1 MKKKLYFFLM
11 LSALLA
17 TSTLSA
23 QDATT
28 GLKLHYT
35 FDDGTAIDT
44 SGNHLNG
51 TFMGLAASVAGKFG
65 NAVGLAAQS
74 DYVQLPNDVVLSLTA
89 DYSVTAWVKINP
101 SGNWSR
107 IFDFGSGE
115 ATNMFLTPNNGWEAR
130 YAIKLDN
137 TVGEQII
144 AFPIITTNTWVH
156 VAVTCAFDP
165 ETGIGVGKVYIN
177 GNVVGTNEAI
187 TTTPASLGSTT
198 QNYIGKSQ
206 YNDPTINGSVDDFR
220 IYSRALTPEDIM
232 TVSGFDKIA
241 TLDNIII
248 PDAVFDVPFAS
259 GTFTYNVQLPVG
271 TVSIVPEITLSAPG
285 SSVTGDGEV
294 DVSSGSGV
302 ATIVVTSIDGSTT
315 QTYTL
320 NYTVL
325 LQSNNAK
332 LSDLQ
337 VTEGG
342 VLEPAFDKAVYKYIV
357 NLPIST
363 TSITVLATAEDVL
376 SKVAGDGDITL
387 DQDGGQA
394 SVTVTAEDGTTKTYT
409 ITFIKGDVTNLI
421 TNPSFETNNTDGWI
435 WTGAQSGGWTGT
447 TDDGDNTSDG
457 EYTAGH
463 WQNNI
468 TDVEFYQTIYGL
480 ESGYYQVTALYT
492 VSNNRLS
499 NQRLFANN
507 KSMLFGAST
516 QPAYSAANLAILG
529 ATETYTFGGYATSNA
544 ENGPFLKLAVVEH
557 VTADTLRIGVKF
569 SGIADT
575 LGYDFSYT
583 TQGDLGFSKW
593 DKFTL
598 TNVGKKASL
607 DNITVIDGSIFNVPF
622 TSSTLAYTVSLPKG
636 TTTVDP
642 EIKLSFEG
650 TPVTGDGSVDV
661 SSGTGKSTIV
671 VTSLDGSI
679 TKTYTINYIVLT
691 VSKEARLSAISLTEG
706 KLYPAFSPEV
716 YSYKAIV
723 HQYTPNVTV
732 AVTPKDNGATIAGD
746 GLLTLNNN
754 GQDSSMI
761 VVTSEDGTIVKTYK
775 IKYQSDVAFYKV
787 VTAPTI
793 DGIISADEYANDQW
807 KAQSAVI
814 GTSAKGSS
822 SKFQLTHDDANL
834 YIAVQTIDSTNYV
847 GTDITNEY
855 ERDCIEFYFSMDPT
869 LTSNGI
875 GVTSYRIQRDGAV
888 ITGGG
893 FASIDEMNAAG
904 VQFGVVTDDNGYVIE
919 AKIPL
924 DSLVKT
930 ANFDGVN
937 FKFEAKTAD
946 NTTGASGGRTYQM
959 AWKDNSD
966 RQWQSPD
973 YFAYS
978 SLSPNGVVAIKNV
991 LNNASS
997 VYLDRATKTLYVAS
1011 AANQVQIYDLRGS
1024 LVRSVTLNG
1033 KTSVNVSNLQ
1043 RGVYIVKCG
1052 KDVSKIVL

>member
-1 MKKKLYFFLM
+1 MKKKLYFFLI

-35 FDDGTAIDT
+35 FDDGTATDV
-44 SGNHLNG
+44 SGNNLTG
-51 TFMGLAASVAGKFG
+51 TFMGAAASVAGKFS

-89 DYSVTAWVKINP
+89 DYSVTAWVNINP

-107 IFDFGSGE
+107 IFDFGSGT
-115 ATNMFLTPNNGWEAR
+115 AVNMFLTPNNGGEAR
-130 YAIKLDN
+130 FAIKQSDA
-137 TVGEQII
+137 VGEQII
-144 AFPIITTNTWVH
+144 AFPTMATNTWVH
-156 VAVTCAFDP
+156 VAITCAFDP

-177 GNVVGTNEAI
+177 GNVVGTKEDM

-220 IYSRALTPEDIM
+220 IYSRALTPEDII

-259 GTFTYNVQLPVG
+259 GTFIYNVKLPVG

-302 ATIVVTSIDGSTT
+302 STIVVVSSDGSTT
-315 QTYTL
+315 KTYTL

-325 LQSNNAK
+325 GQSNDAK

-337 VTEGG
+337 VSEG
-342 VLEPAFDKAVYKYIV
+342 VLEPAFNNAVYKYIV

-363 TSITVLATAEDVL
+363 TTIAVVATANDVL
-376 SKVAGDGDITL
+376 STFVGDGDIAL
-387 DQDGGQA
+387 DQDGGEA
-394 SVTVTAEDGTTKTYT
+394 KIIVTAEDGTTKTYT
-409 ITFIKGDVTNLI
+409 ITFVKGDCTALI
-421 TNPSFETNNTDGWI
+421 QNPSFEDGMNN
-435 WTGAQSGGWTGT
+435 GWTWVGSENAGWRGT
-447 TDDGDNTSDG
+447 TGDGDKTSDG
-457 EYTAGH
+457 KNTVGIWGSPIGDLE
-463 WQNNI
+463 
-468 TDVEFYQTIYGL
+468 VYQTIYGL
-480 ESGYYQVTALYT
+480 AEGYYQVTALYT

-499 NQRLFANN
+499 NQRLFAND
-507 KSMLFGAST
+507 KSQLFGVST
-516 QPAYSAANLAILG
+516 QPAYSAANLALLG
-529 ATETYTFGGYATSNA
+529 ATETYTFGGYALSGA
-544 ENGPFLKLAVVEH
+544 ENGPFQKLAVVEH
-557 VTADTLRIGVKF
+557 VTADTLRIGVKL
-569 SGIADT
+569 SGLANT

-598 TNVGKKASL
+598 TNIGKKASL
-607 DNITVIDGSIFNVPF
+607 DNISVTDGAFDVPF
-622 TSSTLAYTVSLPKG
+622 ASGTYSYTVSLAKG
-636 TTTVDP
+636 TVTVDP
-642 EIKLSFEG
+642 EIKLSFNG
-650 TPVTGDGSVDV
+650 TPVTGDGAVDV
-661 SSGTGKSTIV
+661 SSGSGISTIV
-671 VTSLDGSI
+671 VTSLDG
-679 TKTYTINYIVLT
+679 TAQRTYTIHYVVRTISND
-691 VSKEARLSAISLTEG
+691 ARLSALSFSVG
-706 KLYPAFSPEV
+706 KLVPTFSSDV
-716 YSYKAIV
+716 YSYKVIV
-723 HQYTPNVTV
+723 PQHTPSITV
-732 AVTPKDNGATIAGD
+732 SATAKDNASTFTGTGVIALDNCAGV
-746 GLLTLNNN
+746 
-754 GQDSSMI
+754 DSI
-761 VVTSEDGTIVKTYK
+761 IVTSEEGTVK
-775 IKYQSDVAFYKV
+775 KYMIIFERDNATFFKV
-787 VTAPTI
+787 TTAPTI
-793 DGIISADEYANDQW
+793 DGIISADEPYASDQW
-807 KAQSAVI
+807 NAQSATI
-814 GTSAKGSS
+814 GTTTTGAS
-822 SKFQLTHDDANL
+822 SKFQIVHDDANI
-834 YIAVQTIDSTNYV
+834 YIAVQTIDTTVHVESTI
-847 GTDITNEY
+847 GNEY
-855 ERDCIEFYFSMDPT
+855 ERDCMEFYFSMDPA
-869 LTSNGI
+869 LTSNTT
-875 GVTSYRIQRDGAV
+875 GVTSYRIQRDGTV

-893 FASIDEMNAAG
+893 FANLDSMILAG
-904 VQFGVVTDDNGYVIE
+904 VQFGVVSDANGYVIE
-919 AKIPL
+919 AKFPL

-930 ANFDGVN
+930 AAFDGVN

-946 NTTGASGGRTYQM
+946 NTTGAAGGRTYQM

-973 YFAYS
+973 YFAAAV
-978 SLSPNGVVAIKNV
+978 LSPNAVVPVAIKNV